1 MLKAKFNISN
11 NNLIYKKLKLKTKSV
26 NRDSKARRS
35 LGNIYALKVLI
46 EDFLEDKVNG
56 SSFSEL
62 LERQK
67 KKPFGSKIQNHP
79 LDNRLNDEFRRKFG
93 VKEEMLPVQGLIVDK
108 KKYRKISS
116 SLISDKTEDPIKL
129 AKFVD
134 ETIESFITT
143 LTGKQTDFL
152 NKIENLKSKENYD
165 ELLEY
170 CLNSNSDARLF
181 EIFAYVVLEIHYS
194 KKNISITIDNK
205 KTSHKLSLHKTGR
218 TNANDGGIDYVLKP
232 LGRFFQVTETLD
244 FKKYFLD
251 FTKLNRFPITFV
263 IKVENNPK
271 EVMKMIKRN
280 AQNTFSDDVIDSYMN
295 LFEEVITSQT
305 LREYYCKAIYFSRGI
320 HFIDPL
326 GKPEQKLAQKYNKQ
340 AIEAEDKCFLRLSKS
355 LRDLANKYEK
365 DAERIID
372 QHKGL

>member
-1 MLKAKFNISN
+1 MSFDIEQIKAKFNISN
-11 NNLIYKKLKLKTKSV
+11 NNLIYKYLKFKTKSV
-26 NRDSKARRS
+26 DKDSKARRS

-305 LREYYCKAIYFSRGI
+305 LREYFKNVIKEKKQIIFKKNLIQNYKLEYGYF
-320 HFIDPL
+320 D
-326 GKPEQKLAQKYNKQ
+326 
-340 AIEAEDKCFLRLSKS
+340 
-355 LRDLANKYEK
+355 
-365 DAERIID
+365 
-372 QHKGL
+372 

>member
-1 MLKAKFNISN
+1 MSFDIEQIKAKFNISN
-11 NNLIYKKLKLKTKSV
+11 NNLIYKYLKFKTKSV
-26 NRDSKARRS
+26 DRDSKARRS

-108 KKYRKISS
+108 KKYRKIYS

-194 KKNISITIDNK
+194 KKNISI
-205 KTSHKLSLHKTGR
+205 L
-218 TNANDGGIDYVLKP
+218 
-232 LGRFFQVTETLD
+232 
-244 FKKYFLD
+244 
-251 FTKLNRFPITFV
+251 
-263 IKVENNPK
+263 
-271 EVMKMIKRN
+271 
-280 AQNTFSDDVIDSYMN
+280 
-295 LFEEVITSQT
+295 
-305 LREYYCKAIYFSRGI
+305 
-320 HFIDPL
+320 
-326 GKPEQKLAQKYNKQ
+326 
-340 AIEAEDKCFLRLSKS
+340 
-355 LRDLANKYEK
+355 
-365 DAERIID
+365 
-372 QHKGL
+372 